1 MVCPVS
7 DSQFVLAAPEH
18 QVAIFDATNST
29 EERRKYLI
37 ERFHGRVQYLFIES
51 ICNDE
56 ATLKRNTELKL
67 KYSPDYGDVDPKQ
80 VQPLAW
86 SFDLEYTFKCVEVSK
101 AQSLIQH
108 RLQRDIHHIELL
120 EIADVTL
127 HNHSAGIAGF
137 ERL

>member
-1 MVCPVS
+1 MCLTLQNLKDSESRKYCAMVCPVS

-80 VQPLAW
+80 VQPLA
-86 SFDLEYTFKCVEVSK
+86 SSVDLESC
-101 AQSLIQH
+101 ANWSL
-108 RLQRDIHHIELL
+108 
-120 EIADVTL
+120 
-127 HNHSAGIAGF
+127 S
-137 ERL
+137 